1 MAFCCWFNSTKKY
14 AYQVGSC
21 CSGWKV
27 KRVIV
32 KECMLCG
39 NKTIK
44 EPGFGSR
51 EEETHYC
58 DTQQEVVIISRVNG
72 IPLLSELE

>member
-1 MAFCCWFNSTKKY
+1 MTIYCWFNSTKKY
-14 AYQVGSC
+14 AYQVGRS
-21 CSGWKV
+21 SYFWKV

-32 KECMLCG
+32 KECILCG

-44 EPGFGSR
+44 EPGFGSG
-51 EEETHYC
+51 EEEIYFC
-58 DTQQEVVIISRVNG
+58 DTQQEVVIISRVNE